1 MKPLKSQRWLY
12 VVGAVAIAAG
22 LVGFFAFQRH
32 RAATFAETV
41 SKAISEHRFDDARK
55 AIQELFQL
63 KPRSAQAEYLLA
75 LLELKLDRPMEC
87 LEAIKLAGEWGYSK
101 GELAI
106 LAAIL
111 GVRGGQLQNAENVL
125 RPALEL
131 NSEPRAEIAEAMTRI
146 FLSSYRLKEAD
157 LAIERWINAA
167 PDDARP
173 YVYRDQILQR
183 LESDPAEM
191 IRNLRIALELDP
203 TLDKPRLALAE
214 LLLSTHVND
223 ESEIEF
229 ESYLSRNLDSAP
241 AHAGL
246 GQIASLKGDLVKAV
260 SEFEAVLKLDPNN
273 LIALQQLSL
282 IDLRANNAESACTR
296 LKKALESFPFDVNLH
311 YNYATALRLAGNKT
325 QADQE
330 TAITNKL
337 REELD
342 AVTELRKELLMHPDD
357 YDRKADV
364 MKWLI
369 EHGQEKEGLKWSELI
384 LKKKPNH
391 GKTCE
396 ILAQYYERI
405 GQSGLAN
412 YYRTL
417 APTSAH

>member
-1 MKPLKSQRWLY
+1 MKPLKSQRWLFLL
-12 VVGAVAIAAG
+12 GAVAIAAG
-22 LVGFFAFQRH
+22 LVGFFAFQKQRV
-32 RAATFAETV
+32 AKVAE
-41 SKAISEHRFDDARK
+41 SANKAMADRRFDDARQ
-55 AIQELFQL
+55 AIQEWFQVS
-63 KPRSAQAEYLLA
+63 PQSARAEYLLA
-75 LLELKLDRPMEC
+75 LLELKLNRPMEC

-101 GELAI
+101 DELAI

-125 RPALEL
+125 RPALES
-131 NSEPRAEIAEAMTRI
+131 NQEPRPEIAEAMTGI

-157 LAIERWINAA
+157 GAIDRWINAA

-173 YVYRDQILQR
+173 YVYRAQILQR
-183 LESDPAEM
+183 MEAEPPEM
-191 IRNLRIALELDP
+191 IRNLRMALELDP
-203 TLDKPRLALAE
+203 TLDKPRLAVAE

-229 ESYLSRNLDSAP
+229 EAYLARNPDSAQ

-246 GQIASLKGDLVKAV
+246 GQIASLKGDLVKAL
-260 SEFEAVLKLDPNN
+260 SEFEEVLRLDPNN

-282 IDLRANNAESACTR
+282 IDLRANNPESACTR

-311 YNYATALRLAGNKT
+311 YNYATALRLMGNIT

-342 AVTELRKELLMHPDD
+342 AVTELREELLMHPDD

-391 GKTCE
+391 GKTCK
-396 ILAQYYERI
+396 ILAQYYDRI

-412 YYRTL
+412 YYRSLT
-417 APTSAH
+417 PTTAH